1 MSREVRLGILAIF
14 TIALAI
20 WAYKY
25 VKGKNLFKKT
35 TTFYTVFDNVDQL
48 TVASPVSINGYN
60 IGTVL
65 DIELNPENTKSIVVT
80 LEVDGNIAYPK
91 STQALLMSAGVVGG
105 KMIALEFDKRC
116 SGPDCAK
123 SGDTI
128 NGKAV
133 GLIESMIG
141 EEDIDQY
148 SVAIKQSVGSA
159 IDTILQTLSNKEID
173 SPINQSLH
181 QMQITMENLAGVSK
195 TMNSLMKSSYGD
207 LTSTLSNMAT
217 LSNSLAESNQQIK
230 NLLNNLDG
238 ISTEMRKVQITPTIE
253 ATNGAIAEA
262 TSLMQGLDST
272 ITTSTEAFTELSTM
286 LDKMSNGDGTLAKLM
301 NDDQLYENIELS
313 TQNLNLLLQDLRLN
327 PRRYLRVFGKKSK
340 EYVLPEDDPAFQR
353 GN

>member
-340 EYVLPEDDPAFQR
+340 EYVLPEDDPAFQS

>member
-1 MSREVRLGILAIF
+1 MSREVKLGILAIL

-20 WAYKY
+20 WAYQY

-65 DIELNPENTKSIVVT
+65 DIDLNPSNTKSILVT
-80 LEVDGNIAYPK
+80 MEVDGNIAYPK

-116 SGPDCAK
+116 TGPDCAK
-123 SGDTI
+123 SGDTLQ
-128 NGKAV
+128 GKAV

-141 EEDIDQY
+141 EGNIDNY
-148 SVAIKQSVGSA
+148 SLAVKQSVGSA
-159 IDTILQTLSNKEID
+159 LDTLLKTLSDKEID

-181 QMQITMENLAGVSK
+181 QMQMTMQNLASATK
-195 TMNSLMKSSYGD
+195 TMDSFMKSSYGD
-207 LTSTLSNMAT
+207 LSATMSNMAT
-217 LSNSLAESNQQIK
+217 LSNSLASSNEQIK
-230 NLLNNLDG
+230 NLLNNLDA
-238 ISTEMRKVQITPTIE
+238 ISTEMRKVQIVPTIE
-253 ATNGAIAEA
+253 ATNGAITQA

-272 ITTSTEAFTELSTM
+272 ISSSTEAFTELSTM
-286 LDKMSNGDGTLAKLM
+286 LDKMSNGDGTLTKLM
-301 NDDQLYENIELS
+301 NDDQLYDNIELS

-340 EYVLPEDDPAFQR
+340 EYVLPEDDPAFKS

>member
-340 EYVLPEDDPAFQR
+340 EYVLPEDDPAFQN